1 MSDSTEQ
8 ESRTEAATPRRL
20 QRAREAGQVA
30 VSRECIALA
39 VLGSAALV
47 LLMLTAPLAR
57 PFAVA
62 LTTMLHHVADDGQA
76 ASAAHPLA
84 LAGRAIL
91 LGAAPFVFAALL
103 AGGAAV
109 LLQTGFLVSAAP
121 LQPKLFRLNPWSGLK
136 RLFGVEGLVEA
147 LRAIVKLAAMATALW
162 LAVRGERAG
171 LIAAISWPVQALLDH
186 MLRLILRVLLA
197 VLAAQTVIA
206 AADLFWVRYRHARS
220 LRMTREE
227 MKEET
232 KETEGDPRIKA
243 RIRQIRQL
251 RARRRMLAALP
262 TATVVVTN
270 PTHYAVA
277 LAYDRMQ
284 HAAPRVVAKGVDA
297 MAARIREAAAEH
309 RVPMVANP
317 PLARALYRVELDHE
331 IPAEHFKLVAEII
344 AYVWRLD
351 RRVARTMGPR
361 GGQGGAS

>member
-1 MSDSTEQ
+1 MSESTEQ

-30 VSRECIALA
+30 MSRECVALA
-39 VLGSAALV
+39 VLAATALV
-47 LLMLTAPLAR
+47 ATLLTVPLAR
-57 PFAVA
+57 RFAAA
-62 LTTMLHHVADDGQA
+62 LATLLHLA
-76 ASAAHPLA
+76 AGEEQGAAAGSLLA
-84 LAGRAIL
+84 LAGHAAL
-91 LGAAPFVFAALL
+91 LGAGPFVLAALL
-103 AGGAAV
+103 AGTGAV
-109 LLQTGFLVSAAP
+109 LLQTGFLASAAP
-121 LQPKLFRLNPWSGLK
+121 LHPKLSRLNPWSGLK
-136 RLFGVEGLVEA
+136 RLFGVDGLVEVF
-147 LRAIVKLAAMATALW
+147 RAIAKLAAMVIALC
-162 LAVRGERAG
+162 LALRGESAS
-171 LIAAISWPVQALLDH
+171 LVAAVSWPVPALLDH

-197 VLAAQTVIA
+197 VLAAQALIA
-206 AADLFWVRYRHARS
+206 AADLFWVRYRHGRS
-220 LRMTREE
+220 LRMSREE

-251 RARRRMLAALP
+251 RARRRMLAAVP

-277 LAYDRMQ
+277 LAYDRAQ

-309 RVPMVANP
+309 HVPVVANP

-351 RRVARTMGPR
+351 RRATNL
-361 GGQGGAS
+361 GGAA